1 MKQNFISN
9 NNEINLN
16 NIHDNF
22 KENNKNFYNEDK
34 NLDKKNFQITLAKI
48 FIEEFTECF
57 NDMLIISQNEFF
69 NKFIHRINIIIKSYY
84 PSLINYLYKYSEIF
98 TFCYKIILNEYYLP
112 IKKLV
117 KNNKKKNNF
126 KR

>member
-22 KENNKNFYNEDK
+22 KENNKNFYNDIS

-84 PSLINYLYKYSEIF
+84 PSLINYLYQYPEIF
-98 TFCYKIILNEYYLP
+98 TFCY
-112 IKKLV
+112 IK
-117 KNNKKKNNF
+117 
-126 KR
+126 